1 MIDTTIVL
9 LCHKRPQTFNRA
21 MSFYEKYSKNLK
33 IVVLVSGYNLKSNY
47 NLKEKTNNIKII
59 FSRKK
64 LNYKIE
70 EGLKF
75 VDTEF
80 VVLCGIDDFIFYNS
94 IIKCK
99 NFLLKNKDYI
109 SCHGR
114 YYLHKTASELK
125 NNQPFFIDVSSKSFS
140 ISHKLSFKRAKHY
153 LKERNTASTNF
164 YALFRT
170 NFLKRILKLINKYN
184 SKVKIDPTI
193 SFEVMFC
200 LLSHVL
206 GKTKHF
212 EIMYSSKEKHKIIPN
227 ASLTISK
234 EKNLIKNFLK
244 FINQELNS
252 SLKLGQNDRIIL
264 DKLLIHKF
272 NLILKR
278 HSSNHFHKIIKI
290 LKFLNLYKF
299 VRKIYIVMSRKEN
312 FDHRYTKKDLLEQEN
327 LKRIIV
333 KFSDVEN
340 ESNLSRENYVKSI

>member
-1 MIDTTIVL
+1 MIDTTVVL

-21 MSFYEKYSKNLK
+21 MSFYEKYTKKLK
-33 IVVLVSGYNLKSNY
+33 IIVLVSGYKLKSY
-47 NLKEKTNNIKII
+47 YKLKKKTKNIKII
-59 FSRKK
+59 FSKKK

-75 VDTEF
+75 VDTQF
-80 VVLCGIDDFIFYNS
+80 IVLCGIDDFIFYNS
-94 IIKCK
+94 LIKCK
-99 NFLLKNKDYI
+99 NFLFKNKDYI

-114 YYLHKTASELK
+114 YYLHKKASELK
-125 NNQPFFIDVSSKSFS
+125 NNQPFLIDVSSKSFS
-140 ISHKLSFKRAKHY
+140 ISHKSSFQRAKHY
-153 LKERNTASTNF
+153 LVENNTASTNF

-170 NFLKRILKLINKYN
+170 KLLKRILKLINEYN
-184 SKVKIDPTI
+184 NKVKIDPTI

-200 LLSHVL
+200 LLSHIL

-244 FINQELNS
+244 YINQELNS
-252 SLKLGQNDRIIL
+252 SLKLTQKDRINL
-264 DKLLIHKF
+264 DKLLIDKF

-278 HSSNHFHKIIKI
+278 HSSNYFHKIIKI

-299 VRKIYIVMSRKEN
+299 VRKVHIIMSGIVN
-312 FDHRYTKKDLLEQEN
+312 FDHRYTKKDYLEQED

-333 KFSDVEN
+333 KFTDVEN
-340 ESNLSRENYVKSI
+340 ESNSSRENYVKNI